1 MFRPALIKRRIKL
14 KAAEVGANVRAV
26 LEDRAR
32 ALLEG
37 VCGKEGFVRPGTVA
51 LEQLSPGVLSTI
63 DMGRHYEFA
72 LVLRA
77 EVCNP
82 APGLQFTALVRETN
96 NFGVLAEGGYY
107 DEKGTLVPVIEVVVV
122 RDTVVAK
129 NEVDLSKVK
138 PGDEIGI
145 ELLGKRYELRDKRI
159 SAFGRAVAQVK
170 LVAGGA
176 DAVPL
181 GESTPGGGER
191 SGADPDEPII
201 GDSED
206 TEDDEEKDEEEDD
219 DTEDEEE
226 DEEDTEVDT
235 SDGDESSG
243 GEFAESEVDT
253 ETDHEPL

>member
-191 SGADPDEPII
+191 SGADPDEPVI
-201 GDSED
+201 GSGD
-206 TEDDEEKDEEEDD
+206 TEDD

-226 DEEDTEVDT
+226 EEEEDDPDDEDTDEVDT
-235 SDGDESSG
+235 SDGAESSG